1 MARRRVQIAIR
12 RKGESKWQLRAHGA
26 GYSREEAQRIKHDR
40 ESCGDK
46 VVILTMGKES
56 D

>member
-12 RKGESKWQLRAHGA
+12 RKGESKWALRAHGA
-26 GYSREEAQRIKHDR
+26 SYTREEAQAIKLDR

>member
-26 GYSREEAQRIKHDR
+26 GYSREEAQRIKQDR
-40 ESCGDK
+40 EACGDK

>member
-12 RKGESKWQLRAHGA
+12 RKGESKWALWAHGA
-26 GYSREEAQRIKHDR
+26 SYTREEAQAIKLDR

-56 D
+56 E